1 MINAKIDDAFERFIE
16 DALSKNFDLFG
27 QERDK
32 PGFGMCGATD
42 LPISRNIKEADAYHE
57 YPEARRLK
65 G

>member
-1 MINAKIDDAFERFIE
+1 VLTE
-16 DALSKNFDLFG
+16 NFDLFG

-42 LPISRNIKEADAYHE
+42 LPISGNIKEADAYHE
-57 YPEARRLK
+57 YPEAQRLK